1 MHFNMLPTVG
11 SVYLHLLM
19 NPNDKHTNFSC
30 TKPMTYSYLDNFHE
44 TDFIKKQT
52 AFFYKQ
58 PGWLMVKT
66 SLKMHKKRH
75 SMPRKLNTTFLTI
88 K

>member
-1 MHFNMLPTVG
+1 
-11 SVYLHLLM
+11 M

-30 TKPMTYSYLDNFHE
+30 TKPMTYNYLDNFYE

-58 PGWLMVKT
+58 PGYHDFKNAQ
-66 SLKMHKKRH
+66 KE
-75 SMPRKLNTTFLTI
+75 TFYAQETQHYI
-88 K
+88 PYNKIEKYNAT